1 MLASRS
7 DIFMRRLG
15 AVDETW
21 LVDPETCMS
30 KRDSDGSANRQRE
43 HMAKPPEFPAEILN
57 SFSCRAFSTCKSLEC
72 YMRSGRS
79 YAWRWVKR

>member
-43 HMAKPPEFPAEILN
+43 HMAKLP
-57 SFSCRAFSTCKSLEC
+57 SFQLISSIRLAAGHSALAS
-72 YMRSGRS
+72 R
-79 YAWRWVKR
+79 